1 MSVEVPAGSVESTIS
16 KISAAAQE
24 LGGYV
29 GESRVS
35 GISST
40 TDDAHQRAT
49 LTVRVPGG
57 SFDRLRAAV
66 RGVGTVSSA
75 TTSSKDVTGDYVDL
89 QARLAALTATRATF
103 VSLFDKATTIGDIL
117 TVQQQITTVQ
127 TQIEQIQGQLTV
139 LTDQSDLATL
149 TIEVV
154 EQGAN
159 STSKNGFVRA
169 FGTAWRSFVYCLQG
183 IVSALGVIVVLLLI
197 AGASYP
203 LVRGY
208 QAIRRRAAARRP
220 GWPDAGAGTWAPLPR
235 YPGPVPTR
243 VGTPAGTAPARTTA
257 AGTTAAGGS
266 TPTGASAPV
275 GASEPA
281 AGLADKPETDKP
293 DTAKPGTVKADAEEP
308 GA

>member
-1 MSVEVPAGSVESTIS
+1 MSVEVPAGTVEGTIN

-24 LGGYV
+24 LDGYV

-35 GISST
+35 GVSST
-40 TDDAHQRAT
+40 SDDAHQSAT
-49 LTVRVPGG
+49 LTVRVPPG

-89 QARLAALTATRATF
+89 QARLDALTATRATF
-103 VSLFDKATTIGDIL
+103 VTLLDRATTIGDVL

-139 LTDQSDLATL
+139 LADQSDLATL

-154 EQGAN
+154 EQGAK
-159 STSKNGFVRA
+159 SKSKNGFVRA
-169 FGTAWRSFVYCLQG
+169 FGIAWRSFVYCLQG
-183 IVSALGVIVVLLLI
+183 IVSALGVIVVLLLL
-197 AGASYP
+197 AGACYP

-220 GWPDAGAGTWAPLPR
+220 GSPGTGAGIWAPPPR
-235 YPGPVPTR
+235 YPGPVPAR
-243 VGTPAGTAPARTTA
+243 VGTPAWTTTA
-257 AGTTAAGGS
+257 AGS
-266 TPTGASAPV
+266 VPTGVSAPV

-281 AGLADKPETDKP
+281 AGPADKPPTANP
-293 DTAKPGTVKADAEEP
+293 ATAKPNAEEP
-308 GA
+308 GGASPGA